1 MQSITSRQAAALL
14 FAIFAPCTSAGNST
28 DSHLASRYLPGDPG
42 WPTHAEWNQLNETVG
57 GRLIQGRP
65 LARDCFGSSTLNDPV
80 NVMSPY
86 WLNDSCN
93 PFLGPN
99 GTCTLGNMA
108 SYAIDVADAG
118 SVMAGI
124 QFAQQKNLR
133 LTIKNTGHDYLG
145 RSAGEGSLALW
156 THNLKNI
163 SVLNYTSPHY
173 TGPAL
178 KVGAGIEVA
187 EAYAA
192 AQQHGLRVVGGGCP
206 TVGVA
211 GGWLPGGGHGPL
223 TAAYGL
229 GADEALE
236 YEVVTAAGQH
246 LVVSPTSNY
255 SDLYWALSGGGPGNY
270 AVVLSITIQAH
281 PDGPVAGLSLSFVN
295 TDATTYWRAIAA
307 WIQRLLEIDVH
318 FPKLNS
324 AATFT
329 SAGFSLDFVT
339 LPDVS
344 SEAELTTAIGPF
356 LHDLQ
361 QLNITVST
369 LETQLSPNYYAHY
382 QYFTT
387 SSTIN
392 TTNETV
398 GNRLIPRSV
407 ARHHLPALIDTL
419 QGISNNNSAAVF
431 VIENNNVTHQN
442 VGNQPGA
449 NAVLPAWR
457 DSLFSLNFGVEI
469 APDASWEVIW
479 AHQTEVND
487 WLDAL
492 RAVTPGG
499 GSYQNEATFNDAEWK
514 QDYFGVNYDRLAAIK
529 AKYDPEYVFFANA
542 AVGSDVRWRLAKDG
556 SGRLYRR

>member
-1 MQSITSRQAAALL
+1 MLGPCADAA
-14 FAIFAPCTSAGNST
+14 NST
-28 DSHLASRYLPGDPG
+28 ASHLASRYLPGDPG
-42 WPTHAEWNQLNETVG
+42 WPTHADWDQLNDTVG
-57 GRLIQGRP
+57 GRLIQGMP
-65 LARDCFGSSTLNDPV
+65 LARHCFGNTSDAQVCASLEEGWDYVGPFLNDPV

-93 PFLGPN
+93 PFSSPN
-99 GTCTLGNMA
+99 GTCILGNMA

-124 QFAQQKNLR
+124 QFAQDKNIR

-163 SVLNYTSPHY
+163 SVLNYTSLHY

-192 AQQHGLRVVGGGCP
+192 AQQQGLRVVGGGCP

-211 GGWLPGGGHGPL
+211 GGWVPGGGHGPL
-223 TAAYGL
+223 SAAYGL

-236 YEVVTAAGQH
+236 YEVVTASGQH
-246 LVVSPTSNY
+246 LVVSPTSNR

-281 PDGPVAGLSLSFVN
+281 PDGPVGGLALSFVN
-295 TDATTYWRAIAA
+295 TDSTTYWRAIAA
-307 WIQRLLEIDVH
+307 WIQRLLEIDVT

-339 LPDVS
+339 LPDAS
-344 SEAELTTAIGPF
+344 SEAELTAAIGPF
-356 LHDLQ
+356 LTDLQ
-361 QLNITVST
+361 QLNITPAA
-369 LETQLSPNYYAHY
+369 LETQISPNFYAHY
-382 QYFTT
+382 QYVTT

-392 TTNETV
+392 ATNETV

-407 ARHHLPALIDTL
+407 ARNHLSAFIETL
-419 QGISNNNSAAVF
+419 QSIS
-431 VIENNNVTHQN
+431 NNNVTHRN

-457 DSLFSLNFGVEI
+457 ESLFSLNFGVEI
-469 APDASWEVIW
+469 SPDASWEVIW
-479 AHQTEVND
+479 GHQTEVNR

-499 GSYQNEATFNDAEWK
+499 GSYMNEATFNDDEWK
-514 QDYFGVNYDRLAAIK
+514 QDYFGVHYDRLAAIK
-529 AKYDPEYVFFANA
+529 AKYDPDYVFFANA
-542 AVGSDVRWRLAKDG
+542 AVGSDVMWRVAAD
-556 SGRLYRR
+556 